1 MKAKLITTVF
11 LTLVLTLAW
20 SVSDACALSCCK
32 AEIRQC
38 NDDNKLFYKAE
49 LILRNQEELGL
60 SDEQVERIKDLKLKA
75 RKDLIKSEAEIE
87 IIALDI
93 NAKMMQEATDIAA
106 INKLIDE
113 KYELEKARAK
123 SLVKAYA
130 ELKGILTEEQKKRL
144 KDLHKKC
151 KTARSKV
158 PSKF

>member
-1 MKAKLITTVF
+1 
-11 LTLVLTLAW
+11 
-20 SVSDACALSCCK
+20 
-32 AEIRQC
+32 
-38 NDDNKLFYKAE
+38 
-49 LILRNQEELGL
+49 
-60 SDEQVERIKDLKLKA
+60 
-75 RKDLIKSEAEIE
+75 
-87 IIALDI
+87 
-93 NAKMMQEATDIAA
+93 MMQEATDIAA